1 MKDYARNNFKKE
13 NQETPKKSKEK
24 LPNQVKRKRLIL
36 YIIFLLVIL
45 IILLLWAILPSSSEK
60 NVTTTVP
67 EQSDTPQPRLNNS
80 TKSTIETSKVFQET
94 KSDTPVSAS
103 TNQNEEN
110 SALKNEDINPVISSS
125 GSTKI
130 DQGSNSSQ
138 PTFTFY
144 KDLSSQTVQS
154 DATVNQSKKYIYTYM
169 LQVGSY
175 KDKKSVNAI
184 RARLILI
191 GLKPQVSKHGGWY
204 RIDIGPV
211 HSKRDG
217 DILKHKLEAS
227 KISGSMLRQISK
239 KEVFT
244 EGLTTKTTP

>member
-13 NQETPKKSKEK
+13 SQDTPKKSKEK

-36 YIIFLLVIL
+36 YIICLIVIF
-45 IILLLWAILPSSSEK
+45 IILLLWALLPSSSEK
-60 NVTTTVP
+60 NVTTIAH
-67 EQSDTPQPRLNNS
+67 EQSNIPQTGLNSS
-80 TKSTIETSKVFQET
+80 TKSTLETPEVFQ
-94 KSDTPVSAS
+94 KIKADTPVSAL
-103 TNQNEEN
+103 TNQKDEI
-110 SALKNEDINPVISSS
+110 LTPKNEDLNPVISSS

-138 PTFTFY
+138 PKFTFY

-154 DATVNQSKKYIYTYM
+154 DATVHQSKKYIYTYM

-175 KDKKSVNAI
+175 KDSKSVNAI

-191 GLKPQVSKHGGWY
+191 GLKPQVSKHGNWY

-211 HSKRDG
+211 YSKRDG

-239 KEVFT
+239 KEVST
-244 EGLTTKTTP
+244 EGLTTNSTP